1 MWSVGISGR
10 DNFTIG
16 QAFRM
21 NLNPG
26 SALNVFGPRSG
37 PTRNCADG
45 TIDSDCPDITLDA
58 TPK

>member
-10 DNFTIG
+10 NNFTVG

-26 SALNVFGPRSG
+26 SALNIFGPRSG
-37 PTRNCADG
+37 PTRNCPDVAVDG
-45 TIDSDCPDITLDA
+45 DCPDITLDA